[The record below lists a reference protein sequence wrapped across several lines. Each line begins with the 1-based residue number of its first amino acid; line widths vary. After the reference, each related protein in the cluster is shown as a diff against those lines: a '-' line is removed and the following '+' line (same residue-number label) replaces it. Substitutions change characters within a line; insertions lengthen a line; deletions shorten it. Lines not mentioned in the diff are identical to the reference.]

1 MWRAMALLILA
12 AWIVMASSLAC
23 QKEKSTPD
31 LVSRLA
37 DSLNVELEA
46 PSQVKSGEIA
56 SLKLS
61 VLNVTA
67 DPLTLEV
74 GDDSYEFV
82 VTREDGTTAWRYWY
96 GKLVEDYGTF
106 LTLEPGEIKEYEVKW
121 DLKNIGEVWWEY
133 IDPDVLGLVDAD
145 YEPEP
150 LPAGTYLLYGAF
162 RASPTAGLDSPKFYV
177 PREVI
182 ETGRQKLIIE

>member
-1 MWRAMALLILA
+1 MALLILA
-12 AWIVMASSLAC
+12 PCIVMASSLAC
-23 QKEKSTPD
+23 QEENSTSD
-31 LVSRLA
+31 LVTRLA

-67 DPLTLEV
+67 DHLTLAV
-74 GDDSYEFV
+74 GDDSYDFF
-82 VTREDGTTAWRYWY
+82 VTREDGTRVWRYWY
-96 GKLVEDYGTF
+96 GKIAEDYLAF
-106 LTLEPGEIKEYEVKW
+106 LTLEPGEVKEYEVKW
-121 DLKNIGEVWWEY
+121 DLKNIGEVWWEL
-133 IDPDVLGLVDAD
+133 IDSDELDLVDAD

-150 LPAGTYLLYGAF
+150 LPAGTYLLYGVF
-162 RASPTAGLDSPKFYV
+162 RASPTAGLDSLKFDGG
-177 PREVI
+177 REVI